1 MSGVPARKPVSP
13 AGSEVERHW
22 VRSAVQRMTLD
33 GLPAGCNEYDFAQR
47 RLLALCRELQQMNE
61 AAGRD
66 DFILG
71 TRQAAR
77 AIGLDPNRDRM
88 RVHRLLTSSFV
99 AEGWIEVVSRGAG
112 RPGSPANVYRFI
124 GRDHRPRGSP
134 DETAAG
140 APHAGRRTDRNFD
153 HDDLQRF

>member
-1 MSGVPARKPVSP
+1 MSSVPARKPVSP
-13 AGSEVERHW
+13 AGSDVDRHW
-22 VRSAVQRMTLD
+22 VRSAVRRMTLE

-47 RLLALCRELQQMNE
+47 RLLALCRELQQMNA

-99 AEGWIEVVSRGAG
+99 AEGWIEIVSRGAG
-112 RPGSPANVYRFI
+112 RPGGPASTYRYLAY
-124 GRDHRPRGSP
+124 DHR
-134 DETAAG
+134 DE
-140 APHAGRRTDRNFD
+140 GRA
-153 HDDLQRF
+153 